1 LDLTPLG
8 SKLLELIVMLNP
20 SLSLIGIPGVP
31 LIKPGDKL
39 AEIILV
45 ACQKQEI
52 VLQDNDILVITQK
65 IISKAE
71 GRFRNLDTTKVG
83 LKARL
88 ISLVT
93 HKDPRFVQLVL
104 EESTQ
109 VLRVKEN
116 TLIVEH
122 KNGFVCAN
130 AGIDHS
136 NVDENNQENLFLLLP
151 VNPDLSAQLIRAEIE
166 QKLKIKIGVLI
177 IDSHGRAWRNG
188 TIGMAIGFSG
198 LPGLVDLRGKEDLFG
213 FKLRIT
219 MVATADELAAGASL
233 LMGQAK
239 EGVPVVIARGFPY
252 ELREGML
259 SELIRAKK
267 DDLFR

>member
-1 LDLTPLG
+1 
-8 SKLLELIVMLNP
+8 MLNP
-20 SLSLIGIPGVP
+20 SLQLIGVTGVP
-31 LIKPGDKL
+31 LIKPGDSIS
-39 AEIILV
+39 EIILL

-52 VLQDNDILVITQK
+52 VIQDNDILVITQK
-65 IISKAE
+65 IVSKAE
-71 GRFRNLDTTKVG
+71 GRFKNLNSIKPG
-83 LKARL
+83 IRAGI

-93 HKDPRFVQLVL
+93 QKDPRFVQLVL
-104 EESTQ
+104 DESNK
-109 VLRVKEN
+109 VLRVKKN

-136 NVDENNQENLFLLLP
+136 NVDDKNQENIYLLLP
-151 VNPDLSAQLIRAEIE
+151 KNPDFSAQQFRNDIE
-166 QKLKIKIGVLI
+166 RKLNINIGVLI

-188 TIGMAIGFSG
+188 TIGMAIGLSG

-219 MVATADELAAGASL
+219 MVGAADELAAGASL

-252 ELREGML
+252 QLRDGKL
-259 SELIRAKK
+259 SELIRERK